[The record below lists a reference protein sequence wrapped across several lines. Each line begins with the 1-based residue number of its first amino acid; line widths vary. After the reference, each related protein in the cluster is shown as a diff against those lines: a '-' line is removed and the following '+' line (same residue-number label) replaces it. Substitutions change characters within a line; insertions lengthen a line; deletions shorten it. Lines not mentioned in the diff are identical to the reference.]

1 MRFSSIFRGPK
12 APFSIHKSHKNQR
25 NRIAPYGWLLTAFL
39 ALPAWSSDMPA
50 ASIDAAQ
57 RETLGLSTQ
66 TLSPIK
72 RYLSLPYHGH
82 LVSPNTHQWQLSTPL
97 SGRVSQVHR
106 VDGAVKAGEPIVTLE
121 SADLLALQ
129 NQYLNAQTDAT
140 PLKAAFE
147 RAQRLSRTGAVSDRQ
162 YQEARA
168 ALDKNRQRQQQLSQT
183 LQLAGLSDDDL
194 KRLRQTQTIH
204 SDNVVIRAPV
214 DGVLNPIDTRPG
226 QRLAADMAIGLLTQ
240 KNTLTLEL
248 ALPKERAQRL
258 RMGQHV
264 QITGQKQPGLVTFI
278 SPTMHP
284 VTQTVL
290 VRVRH
295 PNTEQTLMAGEM
307 VTAQIVWQAPFVEP
321 AAVYRAP
328 AR

>member
-1 MRFSSIFRGPK
+1 MRFSHILRSLKAHFLSHQPNK
-12 APFSIHKSHKNQR
+12 VAPF
-25 NRIAPYGWLLTAFL
+25 GWLLTAFL
-39 ALPAWSSDMPA
+39 AMPAWSSDMPG

-72 RYLSLPYHGH
+72 QYLSLPYYGH
-82 LVSPNTHQWQLSTPL
+82 LSSPNTHQWQLTMPL

-106 VDGAVKAGEPIVTLE
+106 LHGAVKAGDPIVTLE

-140 PLKAAFE
+140 PLNAAFE

-168 ALDKNRQRQQQLSQT
+168 ALNKNRQQQQQLSQT
-183 LQLAGLSDDDL
+183 LQLAGVSDDDL
-194 KRLRQTQTIH
+194 KRLRQTQAIH
-204 SDNVVIRAPV
+204 TNQVVIRASV
-214 DGVLNPIDTRPG
+214 DGMLDPIDAQPG
-226 QRLAADMAIGLLTQ
+226 QRLAADSAIGLINQ
-240 KNTLTLEL
+240 ENTLILEL
-248 ALPKERAQRL
+248 ALPKERAKSL
-258 RMGQHV
+258 RIGQHV
-264 QITGQKQPGLVTFI
+264 HIAGQKQPGLVTFI

-295 PNTEQTLMAGEM
+295 PNTEQTLMAG
-307 VTAQIVWQAPFVEP
+307 
-321 AAVYRAP
+321 
-328 AR
+328 